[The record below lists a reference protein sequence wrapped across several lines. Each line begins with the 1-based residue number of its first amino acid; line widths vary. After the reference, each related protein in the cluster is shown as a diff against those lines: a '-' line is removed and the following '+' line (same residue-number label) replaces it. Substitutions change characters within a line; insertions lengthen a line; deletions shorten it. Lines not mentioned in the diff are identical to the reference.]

1 MARYFDSVTQ
11 APILGYE
18 EEMRRRGQLDE
29 ILAAQAPAFQG
40 VTPEQAP
47 MVQQAGFIPGQNQGE
62 FITPERALTEYQ
74 NQRILGMQDSMRQ
87 RYEDTLSSPIF
98 RAGDTL
104 ADVGRFFL
112 SPLIFLKGEDMSKY
126 DPSGRVKAGYR
137 ERFEQLESL
146 RVQNVQKFLEA
157 RDARQANYMN
167 MVTTMRQAGQPL
179 SSAMKELQDFAALTG
194 QLDAFQSGDPAAI
207 SDLQSQMQVQKG
219 DAFQLSTGRVVPK
232 SVYDKVD
239 QYANDFTRNTA
250 GYRSAYEGY
259 GRLMQ
264 ALSFESG
271 IADIAAVFSFMKALD
286 PTSVVREGEF
296 NVTANAGGLWDRLT
310 QIQKK
315 VESGEILPE
324 AVKGELAQVATALME
339 SYTSSYQDLR
349 NTYTGRAGYIG
360 FDSEDDI
367 NALFGSPLQ
376 LPGAPSRGMFL
387 NQPKPNPPPQP
398 GFFDGIDDV
407 FDKYMG
413 DSGG

>member
-1 MARYFDSVTQ
+1 MAGYFDSLTQ
-11 APILGYE
+11 APLLGYE
-18 EEMRRRGQLDE
+18 EEARRRGQLDE
-29 ILAAQAPAFQG
+29 IMAAQAPAFQG
-40 VTPEQAP
+40 ITPEQAP
-47 MVQQAGFIPGQNQGE
+47 VVEQAGFIAGQNPGE
-62 FITPERALTEYQ
+62 YITPERALTNYQ
-74 NQRILGMQDSMRQ
+74 NERITGMQDSLRNKYQ
-87 RYEDTLSSPIF
+87 ATLENPIF
-98 RAGDTL
+98 RMGDTL

-126 DPSGRVKAGYR
+126 DPSGRVQAGYR
-137 ERFEQLESL
+137 ERFDQLESL

-157 RDARQANYMN
+157 RDARQANYLN

-179 SSAMKELQDFAALTG
+179 SSAMKELKDFAALTG
-194 QLDAFQSGDPAAI
+194 QLDAFNSGDPAAI
-207 SDLQSQMQVQKG
+207 SELQSQMQVQKG
-219 DAFQLSTGRVVPK
+219 DAFRLATGRVVPK

-239 QYANDFTRNTA
+239 QYATDFTRNTA
-250 GYRSAYEGY
+250 GYRAAYEGY
-259 GRLMQ
+259 NRLMQ
-264 ALSFESG
+264 SLSFEGG

-360 FDSEDDI
+360 FDSPEDVD
-367 NALFGSPLQ
+367 ALFGAPLQ
-376 LPGAPSRGMFL
+376 LPEPPRRGMFL
-387 NQPKPNPPPQP
+387 QQPSPNAPQP
-398 GFFDGIDDV
+398 GVFDGIDDV
-407 FDKYMG
+407 FDKYMEN
-413 DSGG
+413 